1 MRALLTFSV
10 LACGVAAMQGPTG
23 PPPPVAPPEVALK
36 LETRDGRS
44 QYHRGEI
51 IPLRLGY
58 TSEAEGKFVKAS
70 LASDL
75 QGGQPQSLRCEP
87 AEGTA
92 PGRSTDQI
100 SLRPFLW
107 AQPKCRLGVG
117 AGFGTAGGCL
127 DCHGFLTLGPAPL
140 TYEMDLNREVR
151 LLRSGHYQCT
161 ATSGDITFAVSA
173 EEPRPA
179 LRVVS
184 NVVGIDIA
192 DDPAWSQTALAEAK
206 VMIQASCDDDPSPPP
221 EEGERWLRCTHAAEG
236 LRYLDIDDSLRA
248 AVLLLQGNGQAYW
261 QTEMWDAITQS
272 SNRKLAI
279 ELLSQRMLESDFA
292 VTEGFLQTLGGWR
305 LQQSH
310 PEAFSADGKAV
321 HPEAYSL
328 ESVRLLRASVRALGE
343 SLPHKQGAA
352 LAVSAQTYEEL
363 ARWQD
368 CQLRPLIPESET
380 RATLA
385 AAGR

>member
-1 MRALLTFSV
+1 MRSV
-10 LACGVAAMQGPTG
+10 LAFSLLLCGLAAAAQD
-23 PPPPVAPPEVALK
+23 PPPSPPLAPPEVGLK

-58 TSEAEGKFVKAS
+58 TSEAQGRFVKAS

-75 QGGQPQSLRCEP
+75 QGGQSQSLRCEP
-87 AEGTA
+87 AELTA
-92 PGRSTDQI
+92 PGRSTDRV

-107 AQPKCRLGVG
+107 AQANCRLGVG
-117 AGFGTAGGCL
+117 AGFGSAGGCV

-151 LLRSGHYQCT
+151 LLRPGRYQCS
-161 ATSGDITFAVSA
+161 ATSADITFAVSA

-184 NVVGIDIA
+184 NTVDIDIA
-192 DDPAWSQTALAEAK
+192 DDPAWSQMALTEAK
-206 VMIQASCDDDPSPPP
+206 GMIQATCDDAPSPPP
-221 EEGERWLRCTHAAEG
+221 EKGERWLRCTHAAEA
-236 LRYLDIDDSLRA
+236 LRYLDTDDSLRT
-248 AVLLLQGNGQAYW
+248 AVLLLKGNGVAYW
-261 QTEMWDAITQS
+261 QTEMWDAIAQS

-279 ELLSQRMLESDFA
+279 ELLSQRMQESDFA
-292 VTEGFLQTLGGWR
+292 VTEGFLQTLGAWR

-310 PEAFSADGKAV
+310 PEAFSAEGKAV

-328 ESVRLLRASVRALGE
+328 ESVRLLRASVRALGQ
-343 SLPHKQGAA
+343 SLPRKQGTA
-352 LAVSAQTYEEL
+352 LAVSAQTYEQL
-363 ARWQD
+363 AGWQD
-368 CQLRPLIPESET
+368 CQLRPLIPESEA

-385 AAGR
+385 AAPH